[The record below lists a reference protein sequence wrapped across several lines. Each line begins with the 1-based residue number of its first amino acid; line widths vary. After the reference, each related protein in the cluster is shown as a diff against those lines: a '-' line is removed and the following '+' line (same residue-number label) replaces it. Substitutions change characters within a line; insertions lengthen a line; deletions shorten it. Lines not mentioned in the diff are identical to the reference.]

1 MPWLVRYFSSNSF
14 LRSLAGEAI
23 LICFIATAFL
33 HKSNNSAVF
42 FLDRHHFTQY
52 LSRQI
57 FFFTLPLLKFAQNT
71 LLFIPME
78 APSHL
83 ASSLRRNFGAR
94 TARTR
99 TQPIECQKGS
109 GWKVFSPREE
119 KKIVQSIFCS
129 YVRFLE
135 KFALSFFLISLN
147 QSKDGSNSLLALIVY
162 LLQIKIISSFRK
174 KFKLTMS
181 FEWGHLLANLLF
193 TTSSDH

>member
-1 MPWLVRYFSSNSF
+1 METCPDLFVISPPTVF
-14 LRSLAGEAI
+14 LRSLAGETI
-23 LICFIATAFL
+23 LICFIATAFS
-33 HKSNNSAVF
+33 HKSDSSAVF
-42 FLDRHHFTQY
+42 FSLTATTW
-52 LSRQI
+52 LNASLAN

-83 ASSLRRNFGAR
+83 ASSLRRYFGAR

-99 TQPIECQKGS
+99 TQPIKCQKGS

-135 KFALSFFLISLN
+135 KFALSFFQISLN
-147 QSKDGSNSLLALIVY
+147 QSKDGVI
-162 LLQIKIISSFRK
+162 
-174 KFKLTMS
+174 
-181 FEWGHLLANLLF
+181 LF
-193 TTSSDH
+193 

>member
-1 MPWLVRYFSSNSF
+1 M
-14 LRSLAGEAI
+14 
-23 LICFIATAFL
+23 ICFIATALL
-33 HKSNNSAVF
+33 HKSNSSAVF
-42 FLDRHHFTQY
+42 FLDRHHLTQC
-52 LSRQI
+52 LSRQF

-83 ASSLRRNFGAR
+83 ASSLRRYFGAR

-99 TQPIECQKGS
+99 TQPIKCQKRS
-109 GWKVFSPREE
+109 TDERSFPREKK

-147 QSKDGSNSLLALIVY
+147 QSKDGSNSLFS
-162 LLQIKIISSFRK
+162 IKSLSV
-174 KFKLTMS
+174 
-181 FEWGHLLANLLF
+181 A
-193 TTSSDH
+193 D